1 MADSNQ
7 TSAQLAQDPSTGLTT
22 VGGGALV
29 APPPTRRRSRKGIGW
44 PARLEIA
51 LMTGPTLIVYLFFVI
66 LPVAVA
72 AYYGFFSW
80 QGYGPPKDFVGLR
93 NYLLIFQD
101 GAFLDALWHNAA
113 IVVLSLVIQGPV
125 AVLLALLLN
134 RKMRG
139 QTLIRV
145 LVFIQIGR
153 ASCRERV

>member
-1 MADSNQ
+1 MSGSDREGVQ
-7 TSAQLAQDPSTGLTT
+7 VAQDPPGGLTT
-22 VGGGALV
+22 GGGARGAL
-29 APPPTRRRSRKGIGW
+29 PPANRRVRRGIGW
-44 PARLEIA
+44 PARLEIV
-51 LMTGPTLIVYLFFVI
+51 LMTGPSLLVFVFFVI
-66 LPVAVA
+66 LPVAMA

-80 QGYGPPKDFVGLR
+80 QGYGPPTDFVGLR

-145 LVFIQIGR
+145 L
-153 ASCRERV
+153 